1 MKVKANKFT
10 TVSLALVAIVV
21 MLGLVSSVRSA
32 PPQKVKPNEVADFMQ
47 LKLQHSQKVLEGL
60 VVEDFDQIAKN
71 AQDLSLL
78 SQAASWNVLQ
88 TEEYLQ
94 QSGEFRRTADALTK
108 AAKDKNLDAAAI
120 RYVELTMKCVHCHK
134 YVRGVRMVQVP
145 AVDKWPLA
153 HNNPASG
160 R

>member
-1 MKVKANKFT
+1 
-10 TVSLALVAIVV
+10 
-21 MLGLVSSVRSA
+21 
-32 PPQKVKPNEVADFMQ
+32 MQ
-47 LKLQHSQKVLEGL
+47 LKLQHAQNVLEGL
-60 VVEDFDQIAKN
+60 ATEDLAMVAKN

-88 TEEYLQ
+88 TDEYIQ
-94 QSGEFRRTADALTK
+94 QSAEFRRTADAMTK

-134 YVRGVRMVQVP
+134 YVRGVRM
-145 AVDKWPLA
+145 
-153 HNNPASG
+153 ASL

>member
-1 MKVKANKFT
+1 MKY
-10 TVSLALVAIVV
+10 VSAAAAMLVALTLLVV
-21 MLGLVSSVRSA
+21 VSSVRSA
-32 PPQKVKPNEVADFMQ
+32 PPRRVEPRQIEPNQVADFMQ
-47 LKLQHSQKVLEGL
+47 LKLQHAQNVLEGL
-60 VVEDFDQIAKN
+60 ATEDLAMVAKN

-88 TEEYLQ
+88 TDEYIQ
-94 QSGEFRRTADALTK
+94 QSAEFRRTADAMTK

-134 YVRGVRMVQVP
+134 YVRGVRM
-145 AVDKWPLA
+145 
-153 HNNPASG
+153 ASL

>member
-1 MKVKANKFT
+1 MKSMMNT
-10 TVSLALVAIVV
+10 SMLVAFVLVAVV
-21 MLGLVSSVRSA
+21 AMLGLVSSVRSA
-32 PPQKVKPNEVADFMQ
+32 PPQRAKPNEVADFMQ
-47 LKLQHSQKVLEGL
+47 LKLRHSQEVLEGL
-60 VVEDFDQIAKN
+60 AVEDFDQIAKN

-108 AAKDKNLDAAAI
+108 AAKEKNLDAAAI

-134 YVRGVRMVQVP
+134 YVRGVRMVRLP
-145 AVDKWPLA
+145 
-153 HNNPASG
+153 
-160 R
+160 